1 MVRSRFLHN
10 LGVLGDMASILAT
23 LAQAAAQ
30 YGLDPTFVTAVARRE
45 SGLNP
50 NAVSPA
56 GAKGIMQLMDATAAM
71 LGVSNPFDPAQNIYA
86 GVKYLAQLLN
96 QFAGDAAKALA
107 AYDWGPGNVAKAIQ
121 TWGADWLSHAP
132 QETQNYVQALTGT
145 TASSADSGQTVPAGV
160 SPGTSPPLTIDAATG
175 LPIEDSTPTP
185 TQSVTPSWMPQTP
198 AGRVLLLTGAAV
210 GVSILAD
217 FLWGD

>member
-1 MVRSRFLHN
+1 MNRARFLRN
-10 LGVLGDMASILAT
+10 LGMLGDMASILAT
-23 LAQAAAQ
+23 LASAAAQ
-30 YGLDPTFVTAVARRE
+30 YGLDPNFVTAVARRE
-45 SGLNP
+45 SNLNP

-71 LGVSNPFDPAQNIYA
+71 LGVTNPFDPTQNINA
-86 GVKYLAQLLN
+86 GVKYLASLLS

-132 QETQNYVQALTGT
+132 QETQDYVQALTGVIPQV
-145 TASSADSGQTVPAGV
+145 AAVSSGTDSGVPA
-160 SPGTSPPLTIDAATG
+160 PLTIDAATG
-175 LPIEDSTPTP
+175 LPIDDTTPTP
-185 TQSVTPSWMPQTP
+185 TQSVMPSWLPQTP

-217 FLWGD
+217 LLWGD

>member
-1 MVRSRFLHN
+1 MVRARFLRN

-30 YGLDPTFVTAVARRE
+30 YGLDPGFVTAVARRE

-71 LGVSNPFDPAQNIYA
+71 LGVSNPFDPVQNINA
-86 GVKYLAQLLN
+86 GVKYLANLLN

-121 TWGADWLSHAP
+121 QWGADWLSHAP
-132 QETQNYVQALTGT
+132 QETQAYVQALTGI
-145 TASSADSGQTVPAGV
+145 TASTPSPIPSDSTP
-160 SPGTSPPLTIDAATG
+160 PPLTIDAATG
-175 LPIEDSTPTP
+175 EVIPDSTPTP
-185 TQSVTPSWMPQTP
+185 VQSVTPSWLPQTP